1 MNQPLKELEKDFFPF
16 EKLSHAPAGMTAHVV
31 IPETDAVNPVTQSA
45 KGIREIIRGRIGF
58 DGLLISDAIDMK
70 ALSGK
75 IGEKAQTCIAAGCDA
90 VCYCGGDSEDAAEV
104 CKKAGFMS
112 DKSMIRFEKI
122 KNLFQNNVYVADY
135 EAVARDYESLTGRIE
150 KYRDNYDATEVLNR
164 MKQTRGE

>member
-1 MNQPLKELEKDFFPF
+1 
-16 EKLSHAPAGMTAHVV
+16 
-31 IPETDAVNPVTQSA
+31 
-45 KGIREIIRGRIGF
+45 
-58 DGLLISDAIDMK
+58 
-70 ALSGK
+70 
-75 IGEKAQTCIAAGCDA
+75 
-90 VCYCGGDSEDAAEV
+90 
-104 CKKAGFMS
+104 MS

>member
-1 MNQPLKELEKDFFPF
+1 MP
-16 EKLSHAPAGMTAHVV
+16 S
-31 IPETDAVNPVTQSA
+31 
-45 KGIREIIRGRIGF
+45 
-58 DGLLISDAIDMK
+58 
-70 ALSGK
+70 
-75 IGEKAQTCIAAGCDA
+75 
-90 VCYCGGDSEDAAEV
+90 AAEV